1 MAFLPGVWLCHPG
14 AGPAPPPFLPRGV
27 GLCPRWPRGRL
38 AWPPLGPCPL
48 LAQDEGWTPCSL
60 SSHRRP
66 FWAIRLPHS
75 AAGTGS
81 RVAWLQGIQV
91 GIMVSAVGGGLRSG
105 SPKPGPGDS
114 TMGLICQPP
123 NFLAMEP
130 SSHLGALVSTLVMWG
145 QGGSFYLTRLGPS
158 SKREVLPS
166 RGWGLTSSRT
176 GSGAP
181 SCALLGTDG
190 GCQPC

>member
-1 MAFLPGVWLCHPG
+1 
-14 AGPAPPPFLPRGV
+14 
-27 GLCPRWPRGRL
+27 
-38 AWPPLGPCPL
+38 
-48 LAQDEGWTPCSL
+48 
-60 SSHRRP
+60 
-66 FWAIRLPHS
+66 
-75 AAGTGS
+75 
-81 RVAWLQGIQV
+81 
-91 GIMVSAVGGGLRSG
+91 MVSAVGGGLRSG